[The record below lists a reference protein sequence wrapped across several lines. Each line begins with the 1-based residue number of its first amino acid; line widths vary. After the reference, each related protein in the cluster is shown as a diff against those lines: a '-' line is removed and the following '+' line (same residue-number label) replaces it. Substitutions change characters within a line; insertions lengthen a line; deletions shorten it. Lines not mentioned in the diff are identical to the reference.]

1 MSLGQKNA
9 AESKRRAGLETLRE
23 GYRFC
28 YSLLSMTLGGNSAWE
43 MKPGTVLGAGR
54 FVLIEALGQ
63 GGMGVVWLAH
73 DQRLDEDV
81 ALKLVPPEI
90 RTDAGALE
98 DLRRETLRS
107 RRLSHPNIIRLHDL
121 NEFPDEPPF
130 ISMEFVDG
138 QTVAAFKAQQPQ
150 RLFTWEQVRPIMRQL
165 CDALEYAHL
174 EKVIHRDLKPANM
187 MLDRRGRLKLADFGL
202 AAVVSELTSRVSIKA
217 STSGTPA
224 YMSPQQMDGRTPRVT
239 DDIYALGATLY
250 ELLTSKPP
258 FYHGDI
264 PHQVRNLPPDSL
276 EQRLAELEL
285 SNAVPPFVSALV
297 LACLAKEP
305 AERPQSAA
313 AVAEMLQLGGQSVTS
328 FLAKE
333 VTERWVPEQP
343 ITSGPPITTPPVTP
357 TPAPS
362 PAPQM
367 EPITPAG
374 VDELEP
380 LPPPQKSSGMK
391 WVLAGVVGLVLIG
404 VLALVLKPKPQPENP
419 SNGSPVVSGTD
430 NSPMGDSGGV
440 ALFNGRNFDG
450 WEKLGPDVWRAE
462 DGVIQARTQEPSRSY
477 LVWRERVTDFEL
489 TFDYKPLSGARGV
502 GSHGIFYRAVMPS
515 PGGIAD
521 GLAMPLMPNPN
532 NGVLLLGI
540 NGDFNNFRMTRTE
553 SLRIGEWNRIHIRAQ
568 GNQILQAING
578 VTMYEGAPPSA
589 PGMRL
594 GDQIAFEI
602 WNGPDGGE
610 RAVEI
615 RNLRLRRL

>member
-1 MSLGQKNA
+1 
-9 AESKRRAGLETLRE
+9 
-23 GYRFC
+23 
-28 YSLLSMTLGGNSAWE
+28 MTLGGNSAWE
-43 MKPGTVLGAGR
+43 MKPGTVLGSGR

-98 DLRRETLRS
+98 DLRRETLRN
-107 RRLSHPNIIRLHDL
+107 RKLSHPNIIRLHDL

-138 QTVAAFKAQQPQ
+138 LTVAAFKAQQPQ
-150 RLFTWEQVRPIMRQL
+150 RLFTWEQVRPVMRQL

-285 SNAVPPFVSALV
+285 SNAVPPFVSALI

-313 AVAEMLQLGGQSVTS
+313 AVADMLQLGGQSVTS
-328 FLAKE
+328 FLAKDI
-333 VTERWVPEQP
+333 TERWVPEQP
-343 ITSGPPITTPPVTP
+343 TTSGPPITTPPVTP
-357 TPAPS
+357 TPTPAPS

-367 EPITPAG
+367 EPVTPA
-374 VDELEP
+374 VAVVQEP
-380 LPPPQKSSGMK
+380 LPAPQKSSGMK
-391 WVLAGVVGLVLIG
+391 WVLAGGVGLVLIG
-404 VLALVLKPKPQPENP
+404 VLALVIKPKPQPDNP
-419 SNGSPVVSGTD
+419 ANRSAAVSGTD
-430 NSPMGDSGGV
+430 NTPAGDSGVV

-450 WEKLGPDVWRAE
+450 WEKLGPDVWRVE
-462 DGVIQARTQEPSRSY
+462 DGGIRGRSTFSERSY
-477 LVWRERVTDFEL
+477 LVSQQRATNFEL
-489 TFDYKPLSGARGV
+489 SFDYKPVSNPTGDGNHGV
-502 GSHGIFYRAVMPS
+502 FYRAVMPS
-515 PGGIAD
+515 RQGVAAD
-521 GLAMPLMPNPN
+521 GLAMPFGADGL
-532 NGVLLLGI
+532 NGVLLLCVT
-540 NGDFNNFRMTRTE
+540 NNFDVSRLQHVE
-553 SLRIGEWNRIHIRAQ
+553 KLREDAWNRIVIRVQ
-568 GNQILQAING
+568 GEQVFQSING
-578 VTMYEGAPPSA
+578 MTTYEGEIPTA
-589 PGMRL
+589 PGRRL

-602 WNGPDGGE
+602 WNSPPGGD

-615 RNLRLRRL
+615 RNITLRRR